1 MTPTTP
7 FRKKTL
13 GLALAA
19 ALLAGPAAFTFG
31 PAAARAADEPAKKE
45 KKEGQEDT
53 PLQKEMEGIEKEM
66 KNLRRT
72 LRKAEQKDDSL
83 KSVANI
89 KASATKCKD
98 LVPAMAKTVPAAD
111 RDKFV
116 AAYQKS
122 MDEFIAE
129 VGKLEAAVK
138 DGKTEDALEIHKHLK
153 ELEDAGHEKFTQSTD
168 KPKEK

>member
-7 FRKKTL
+7 FRKTTF
-13 GLALAA
+13 GLVLAA
-19 ALLAGPAAFTFG
+19 ALLAGPAALSFG
-31 PAAARAADEPAKKE
+31 PAARAADEPAKE

-83 KSVANI
+83 KSVAAI
-89 KASATKCKD
+89 KASATKCKA
-98 LVPAMAKTVPAAD
+98 LVPAMAKTVPAAE
-111 RDKFV
+111 REKFV

-129 VGKLEAAVK
+129 ADKLEAAVK
-138 DGKTEDALEIHKHLK
+138 AGKSDEALEIHKHLK